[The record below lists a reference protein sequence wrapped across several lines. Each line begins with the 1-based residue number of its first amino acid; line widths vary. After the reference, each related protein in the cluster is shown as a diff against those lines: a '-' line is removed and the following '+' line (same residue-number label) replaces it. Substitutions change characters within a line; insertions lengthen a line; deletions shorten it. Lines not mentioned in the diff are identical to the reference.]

1 METLHLPADCEN
13 FVLSFQ
19 QPGMGH
25 DTCVQAYDKDD
36 AVKLYAQSAVALA
49 YRGPQYCADM
59 AAALVGERR
68 EEAVVLD
75 VAAGT
80 GLVGEELHKRGFKH
94 IHAHDGALN
103 MIETCKQK
111 GIYSNFIHCLI
122 GEGKQIPTADDTY
135 DVLAMSGGTCE
146 NHLPP
151 SAQQEFVRVIK
162 PGGFFVNAYR
172 STMPTIEY
180 GRLWEAEAGKL
191 EAAGKWRFYGRLMF
205 RKYNLYSDGFVDI
218 YQVQKF

>member
-1 METLHLPADCEN
+1 
-13 FVLSFQ
+13 
-19 QPGMGH
+19 
-25 DTCVQAYDKDD
+25 
-36 AVKLYAQSAVALA
+36 
-49 YRGPQYCADM
+49 M

-162 PGGFFVNAYR
+162 PGGFRLHCLHVLTHVPTVNRVGQVELSEFSLLRFRQDRQTDEEIFCERLQIDHAYHRVWQIVGGRSWKTGGRRKMEVLWQADVPEVQFVFR
-172 STMPTIEY
+172 RVCRHLPSTEILVFEVNSRITFM
-180 GRLWEAEAGKL
+180 
-191 EAAGKWRFYGRLMF
+191 
-205 RKYNLYSDGFVDI
+205 
-218 YQVQKF
+218 